1 MNDNTEKVY
10 VLGDAVTRSRGRSD
24 IIVDPDAN
32 IPYGAVPEI
41 VVNRVRPDNK
51 NRSAYYRIT
60 GVLVHG
66 DQRYAVSTVTT
77 VFGENIKNGQRNVKK
92 VAQAVKGMNGYQ
104 GDHVIKNIVHGFNVK
119 SFQEPVRSL
128 FLKGVSR
135 TASLLN
141 NMTGEDNIQIHRE
154 NSSYVNKDNKRI
166 SLNNS
171 FIMAR
176 VTPAILDYT
185 TKHRRNSNNKKFL
198 ARTVINMMKDKEQGG
213 IKERTDNVLRY
224 TIQWVV
230 SQALLKN
237 VDYQKYGTDIHT
249 RRSII
254 GTMSSICCYCGEKAD
269 SADHV
274 IPTSA
279 GGPDILGNIVPA
291 CKSCNMEKSHVSVFD
306 YIGFKPGTRVI
317 ATALG
322 TVIDSKFSSLN
333 PLNKAPVVA
342 QIAASLF

>member
-10 VLGDAVTRSRGRSD
+10 VLGDAITRSRGRSD
-24 IIVDPDAN
+24 IIVDPDAD

-41 VVNRVRPDNK
+41 VVNRVPRNK
-51 NRSAYYRIT
+51 YRSAYYRIT

-77 VFGENIKNGQRNVKK
+77 VFGENINNGQRNVKK
-92 VAQAVKGMNGYQ
+92 VAQAVKGLNGYQ
-104 GDHVIKNIVHGFNVK
+104 GDHVIKNTVHGFNLK
-119 SFQEPVRSL
+119 GFQGPGRSL

-154 NSSYVNKDNKRI
+154 GSSYVDKNNKQINFD
-166 SLNNS
+166 NS
-171 FIMAR
+171 FILAMM
-176 VTPAILDYT
+176 TPAILDYA

-198 ARTVINMMKDKEQGG
+198 ARTVINMMKDKDQGCV
-213 IKERTDNVLRY
+213 KERTNNVLRY
-224 TIQWVV
+224 TIQWGV

-237 VDYQKYGTDIHT
+237 VDYQKYGTDVHT
-249 RRSII
+249 RKSII
-254 GTMSSICCYCGEKAD
+254 GAMSSVCCYCGEKAD

-291 CKSCNMEKSHVSVFD
+291 CKSCNMAKSHVSVFD

-333 PLNKAPVVA
+333 PFNKAPLVA

>member
-1 MNDNTEKVY
+1 MSDNTEKVY
-10 VLGDAVTRSRGRSD
+10 ILGDAFTRSRGRGD
-24 IIVDPDAN
+24 IIIDPDAN

-41 VVNRVRPDNK
+41 VVNHVRSNK
-51 NRSAYYRIT
+51 YRKAYYRIT

-77 VFGENIKNGQRNVKK
+77 ASGKNINNGQRNVKK
-92 VAQAVKGMNGYQ
+92 VSQAVKGLNGYQ
-104 GDHVIKNIVHGFNVK
+104 GDHVMKNIVHGFNVNR
-119 SFQEPVRSL
+119 FQGPGRSL

-154 NSSYVNKDNKRI
+154 SSSYVDKNNKPINFGKG
-166 SLNNS
+166 
-171 FIMAR
+171 FILAM
-176 VTPAILDYT
+176 VTPSILDYA

-198 ARTVINMMKDKEQGG
+198 ARTVINMMKDKNQGG
-213 IKERTDNVLRY
+213 VKERTDNVLRY

-249 RRSII
+249 RKSII
-254 GTMSSICCYCGEKAD
+254 GAMSSICCYCGEKAD

-333 PLNKAPVVA
+333 PLNKTPVVA
-342 QIAASLF
+342 QIAASLL

>member
-1 MNDNTEKVY
+1 MNDNMEKVY
-10 VLGDAVTRSRGRSD
+10 LLGDAVARSRGRSN

-32 IPYGAVPEI
+32 IPYVAVPEI
-41 VVNRVRPDNK
+41 VVNRVRPNNK
-51 NRSAYYRIT
+51 DRSVYYRIT

-77 VFGENIKNGQRNVKK
+77 VFEENTNNGQYNVKK
-92 VAQAVKGMNGYQ
+92 VAQAVKGLNGYQ
-104 GDHVIKNIVHGFNVK
+104 GDHVIKKTVHAYNLK
-119 SFQEPVRSL
+119 SLEYSGKSL
-128 FLKGVSR
+128 FLKGVSH

-154 NSSYVNKDNKRI
+154 NSSYVDKNNEPI
-166 SLNNS
+166 SLDNS
-171 FIMAR
+171 FVLAT
-176 VTPAILDYT
+176 VTPAILDYA

-198 ARTVINMMKDKEQGG
+198 ARTVINMMKDKDQGG

-230 SQALLKN
+230 SQALVKN
-237 VDYQKYGTDIHT
+237 VDYKKYGTGINT
-249 RRSII
+249 RKSII
-254 GTMSSICCYCGEKAD
+254 GAMSSVCCYCGEKAD

-306 YIGFKPGTRVI
+306 YIGFKPGIRVI

-322 TVIDSKFSSLN
+322 TVIDPKFSSLN
-333 PLNKAPVVA
+333 SLNKAPLVA
-342 QIAASLF
+342 HIAASLF